1 MNQVAVIAGVGPGL
15 GKALVRK
22 FRQEGCRVGMLAR
35 SGSYLTSLE
44 EEFRRGASGSGPPG
58 VLAVPCD
65 VTNPQQVSSAFNRV
79 RETLGPVEIL
89 INHASQSAWKG
100 LVDLSLEEFESAWR
114 VAAYGALLC
123 TREAVPDML
132 RKGSGTIIFTGATSS
147 IRGRGGALDFSSA
160 KFAVRGMA
168 ESLARELWPKGI
180 HVAHV
185 VIDGVI
191 GPTEPRRQ
199 PTAAPSG
206 PLLDPAAIADS
217 YWSLV
222 KQAPSAWTLELDLR
236 PFQEEFFV

>member
-1 MNQVAVIAGVGPGL
+1 MNQVAVIAGAGPGL
-15 GKALVRK
+15 GKALGRK
-22 FRQEGCRVGMLAR
+22 FLREGCRVGLLAR
-35 SGSYLTSLE
+35 SAASLRNLEAELRQEAPAGSTV
-44 EEFRRGASGSGPPG
+44 GT
-58 VLAVPCD
+58 LAVPCD
-65 VTNPQQVSSAFNRV
+65 MMNPQQVTSAFKRV

-100 LVDLSLEEFESAWR
+100 LLDLSLEEFESAWR

-123 TREAVPDML
+123 TREVVPDML
-132 RKGSGTIIFTGATSS
+132 RKGSGTILFTGATSS

-191 GPTEPRRQ
+191 GQPEARRQ
-199 PTAAPSG
+199 STAAPSG
-206 PLLDPAAIADS
+206 PWLDPAAIAEA

-222 KQAPSAWTLELDLR
+222 TQAPSAWTLELDLR